1 MQRPASRRSVGS
13 LVLISVLALS
23 ARAQDQHLPSL
34 PSHALTIPV
43 SRGLVDSLLRLPHQF
58 IAAGTDTILLDSTVI
73 LRRGADYSAV
83 YRFGTVRFDGKF
95 LATLLADSAGVAH
108 SLTVKYAYFPFRFRE
123 EYSRR
128 TLVAFRD
135 TTGKDSLAVA
145 RPAAAFSL
153 DDIFGPN
160 LQKSGS
166 IVRGFTV
173 GSNRD
178 LSLNSGF
185 RMQLA
190 GKISPDID
198 ITASLTDENTP
209 IQPEGTTQTLQ
220 EFDKVF
226 VEIRSTDVSA
236 TLGDFVL
243 DIAGQDFSRLSRK
256 LQGAKGTAEYRLGST
271 SGSALI
277 AGAVTRGKFNTLQ
290 FNGIEAV
297 QGPYRLTG
305 RNGEREIIVIAGT
318 ERVYINGEAMTRGET
333 NDYTID
339 YATGEVT
346 FTPRRLV
353 TSASRIVIDF
363 EYTDRQFS
371 RSLFG
376 LKSSTAFFDE
386 KARLTV
392 SFLREADDPD
402 APIDFAVTDSARR
415 ILDQAGGDRNRAVV
429 SGVTRVDTGGVY
441 VQVDSLLAGGLPVRF
456 YRYAPGDSNA
466 QYLVRFSFAGGGR
479 GDYTREQVGVFL
491 WRGPGGGD
499 YLPVVYLPM
508 PQSDQ
513 IVDIS
518 LDVRPLKEL
527 TLSAEYARSEFN
539 ANRYSSL
546 PGVVQKGGALRLSA
560 GYAPRDVTIGGLNIG
575 GFDLAFKERRVGKAF
590 VPIDRTNDIEFNRK
604 WGVDTLASADEVI
617 QEGSLRY
624 MPGADVTLG
633 GSYGRITRGDDQS
646 STRIE
651 ATLAMQ
657 GPVLPATNYMIERV
671 RSTDR
676 KTDAE
681 GTWLRQKGLTTYT
694 AGLFSPGFSY
704 EGERRIIRPPGGGD
718 VRQGSFSYDMYGPRL
733 TVRDAGPVT
742 AAAEYIWRNDNQA
755 AGGALLRESN
765 SFTQSYSARLA
776 ERGNFSTALEV
787 TLREKRFSA
796 EFKRLGNSDVRTVLV
811 RSQSRYAPLNRGVDA
826 DLFYEVA
833 TQRSSRLERV
843 FVRVAQGTGNYRYLG
858 DLNANGIADESEFV
872 TARFD
877 GDFIAITVPTDQLYP
892 IIDLKTSA
900 RLRIHPSRFVAQ
912 DGGAFAAMLAAVS
925 TETYLRLEEKSS
937 ERDLKQIYLLNF
949 NRFLRDSTTLAGSQ
963 LFTQDVQIFEGRPLF
978 SARLRYQQRRGLT
991 GFATGIEQSYGRER
1005 SIRLRWQLVPEIS
1018 NQFDYVN
1025 RNDRVTSAQQSNR
1038 LRDILSNSFVF
1049 DVSYRPEQNVE
1060 LGMKF
1065 EMGKSADRYQTPEVE
1080 AALNAQS
1087 VRMVYAFLGAGQARA
1102 EASREE
1108 IHLGRSLATY
1118 PYELTGGRVA
1128 GKTWIWRAGFDYRMA
1143 QFIQATLAYDGRS
1156 EGGQSPVHTA
1166 RAEIRAFF

>member
-1 MQRPASRRSVGS
+1 MSR
-13 LVLISVLALS
+13 LLISSLFVVLCTLPV
-23 ARAQDQHLPSL
+23 RAQEVRLPSL
-34 PSHALTIPV
+34 PSFSLTLPV
-43 SRGLVDSLLRLPHQF
+43 TRALVDSLLRLPHQF
-58 IAAGTDTILLDSTVI
+58 IAAGSDTVLLDSSIV

-83 YRFGTVRFDGKF
+83 YRFGTVRFDSRF
-95 LATLLADSAGVAH
+95 LASLLSDTSGRTHV
-108 SLTVKYAYFPFRFRE
+108 LTIRYEYFPFRFRD
-123 EYSRR
+123 EYARR
-128 TLVAFRD
+128 MLVALRD
-135 TTGKDSLAVA
+135 TTGKDTIAVA

-153 DDIFGPN
+153 DDIFGPH

-190 GKISPDID
+190 GKIASDID

-243 DIAGQDFSRLSRK
+243 DMNGQEFSRLSRK
-256 LQGAKGTAEYRLGST
+256 LQGAKGTAEYRVGST
-271 SGSALI
+271 SGSAVI
-277 AGAVTRGKFNTLQ
+277 AGAVTRGKFNTMQ
-290 FNGIEAV
+290 FTGLEAV

-339 YATGEVT
+339 YSTGEVT

-376 LKSSTAFFDE
+376 VKNATSFLDE
-386 KARLTV
+386 KARLTF

-402 APIDFAVTDSARR
+402 APIDFAVTDSARKV
-415 ILDQAGGDRNRAVV
+415 LDQAGGDRNKAVV

-441 VQVDSLLAGGLPVRF
+441 VQIDSILAGGAPVRF
-456 YRYAPGDSNA
+456 YRYAPGDPSA
-466 QYLVRFSFAGGGR
+466 KYLVRFSFAGTGR
-479 GDYTREQVGVFL
+479 GEYTREQIGVFT
-491 WRGPGGGD
+491 WRGSDGGD
-499 YLPVVYLPM
+499 YLPIVYLPM

-513 IVDIS
+513 IVDLS
-518 LDVRPLKEL
+518 LDLRLLKEL
-527 TLSAEYARSEFN
+527 TLSGEFARSEFN
-539 ANRYSSL
+539 ANRYSTL
-546 PGVVQKGGALRLSA
+546 PGVVTRGGALLLSA
-560 GYAPRDVTIGGLNIG
+560 AWAPRDVTIGGLNVG
-575 GFDLAFKERRVGKAF
+575 GLDLSLKERRVGKDF

-604 WGVDTLASADEVI
+604 WGVDTLATADEEI

-624 MPGADVTLG
+624 MPQKDVTVG
-633 GSYGRITRGDDQS
+633 GSYGRITRGDDQT
-646 STRIE
+646 STRAE
-651 ATLAMQ
+651 GSLLLQ
-657 GPVLPATNYMIERV
+657 GPLLPATTYTIERV
-671 RSTDR
+671 KSTDR
-676 KTDAE
+676 VGDSE
-681 GTWLRQKGLTTYT
+681 GIWLRQKGSTSY
-694 AGLFSPGFSY
+694 AVGLFTPGFSY
-704 EGERRIIRPPGGGD
+704 EGERRTVRPLGGTEIRP
-718 VRQGSFSYDMYGPRL
+718 GSFSFDMVGPRL
-733 TVRDAGPVT
+733 AVRDLGPLSAT
-742 AAAEYIWRNDNQA
+742 AEYIWRNDNLPL
-755 AGGALLRESN
+755 GGALLRESN
-765 SFTQSYSARLA
+765 SFTQSYTARLA
-776 ERGNFSTALEV
+776 ERGNFTTALEV
-787 TLREKRFSA
+787 TLREKRFTPG
-796 EFKRLGNSDVRTVLV
+796 FKTLGNSDVQTVLV
-811 RSQSRYAPLNRGVDA
+811 RSQSHYAPLDRGVDA

-843 FVRVAQGTGNYRYLG
+843 FVRVAQGSGSYRYLG
-858 DLNANGIADESEFV
+858 DLNNNGIADESEFV

-877 GDFIAITVPTDQLYP
+877 GDFIAITVPTDQLFP

-900 RLRIHPSRFVAQ
+900 RVRVNPARFLPQ
-912 DGGAFAAMLAAVS
+912 GDGFLSGVLSALS
-925 TETYLRLEEKSS
+925 TETYLRIEEKSS
-937 ERDLKQIYLLNF
+937 EHDLKQIYLLNL

-978 SARLRYQQRRGLT
+978 SARFRYQQRRGLT
-991 GFATGIEQSYGRER
+991 GFSTGIERAYGRER

-1018 NQFDYVN
+1018 NQLDYVN
-1025 RNDRVTSAQQSNR
+1025 KNDRVSSLQQSNR
-1038 LRDILSNSFVF
+1038 LRDILSNSFIF

-1065 EMGKSADRYQTPEVE
+1065 EMGKSTDRFQTPEVD

-1087 VRMVYAFLGAGQARA
+1087 VRIVYALLGAGQVRA

-1108 IHLGRSLATY
+1108 IQLGRAIDAS

-1128 GKTWIWRAGFDYRMA
+1128 GKTWIWRVGFDYRMT

-1156 EGGQSPVHTA
+1156 EGGQLPVHTA
-1166 RAEIRAFF
+1166 RAEVRAFF